1 MDQGGDRGRWFDQGL
16 GELIV
21 PRQHRLDSPVPVLP
35 TAIRSNAERLCVEPG
50 AMGSRLRVPDG
61 ATAVRLHGLS
71 GRLVW
76 SSGIGAGLESI
87 DVPDALRKGMLRA
100 VWTRP

>member
-1 MDQGGDRGRWFDQGL
+1 
-16 GELIV
+16 
-21 PRQHRLDSPVPVLP
+21 
-35 TAIRSNAERLCVEPG
+35 
-50 AMGSRLRVPDG
+50 MGSRLRVPEG

-76 SSGIGAGLESI
+76 SSAIGVGPESI
-87 DVPDALRKGMLRA
+87 DVPDALRKGMLRV